1 LSIDQEKAEGRPT
14 RLGKT
19 VVTLSGKNVVVI
31 GGSRGVGRKIVEMAY
46 AEGANVLAVAR
57 DHRALGE
64 LATVA
69 TGVRTLPLDATAED
83 APDTVFGT
91 LRPDVL
97 VVCGGAIPPMAP
109 LQELN
114 WSQFAINWEA
124 DVKASFLFCR
134 AALRSLSSGATV
146 ILISSGAAM
155 GGSPISGGYAGAK
168 RMQMFMANY
177 CQKESDRLKLGLRFR
192 ALAPARIMPETDL
205 GRAAVDGYSR
215 YLGIG
220 ASEFIKGMSS
230 RQTPAD
236 VARAVVELAANSSA
250 RPETMFIVSGKGIE
264 VAS

>member
-1 LSIDQEKAEGRPT
+1 
-14 RLGKT
+14 
-19 VVTLSGKNVVVI
+19 
-31 GGSRGVGRKIVEMAY
+31 VGRKIVEETLW
-46 AEGANVLAVAR
+46 EGANVLAVAR
-57 DHRALGE
+57 HRRALAE
-64 LATVA
+64 LAAVA

-83 APDTVFGT
+83 APDTVFAT

-134 AALRSLSSGATV
+134 AALRSPLSSGATI

-205 GRAAVDGYSR
+205 GRAAVDGYSK
-215 YLGIG
+215 YLGMG
-220 ASEFIKGMSS
+220 AAEFIEGMSS
-230 RQTPAD
+230 RQTPED
-236 VARAVVELAANSSA
+236 VARAVVELAANPNA
-250 RPETMFIVSGKGIE
+250 RPETVLIVSGKGIE

>member
-1 LSIDQEKAEGRPT
+1 M
-14 RLGKT
+14 
-19 VVTLSGKNVVVI
+19 TLSGKNVVVI
-31 GGSRGVGRKIVEMAY
+31 GGSRGVGRKIVEETHR
-46 AEGANVLAVAR
+46 EGANVLAVAR
-57 DHRALGE
+57 DHRALAE
-64 LATVA
+64 LAAVA

-114 WSQFAINWEA
+114 WSQFSINWEA

-134 AALRSLSSGATV
+134 AALRSPLSSGATV

-177 CQKESDRLKLGLRFR
+177 CQKESDRLKLGLRFC